1 MKDPLWESGWA
12 GHDLAQLKRMAALP
26 FIAKLAWLEEAQR
39 TAMSLGRSRAAS
51 LVSDG
56 KPAALDAKEKRP

>member
-1 MKDPLWESGWA
+1 MSEPEAVWESGWA

-26 FIAKLAWLEEAQR
+26 FTEKLAWLEQAHR
-39 TAMSLGRSRAAS
+39 VAISLGSARAS

-56 KPAALDAKEKRP
+56 KPPA